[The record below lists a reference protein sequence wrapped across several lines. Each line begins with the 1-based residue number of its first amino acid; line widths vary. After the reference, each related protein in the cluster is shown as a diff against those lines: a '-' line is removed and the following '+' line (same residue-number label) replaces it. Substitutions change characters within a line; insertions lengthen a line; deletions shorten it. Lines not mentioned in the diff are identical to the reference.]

1 MLYSFGGLVGETSVS
16 EHIAKVKSK
25 SNSTIVPP
33 VVGCLYYTTGE
44 VPLH

>member
-25 SNSTIVPP
+25 SNPIIVPP
-33 VVGCLYYTTGE
+33 LVGCLYYTTSKE
-44 VPLH
+44 PLH